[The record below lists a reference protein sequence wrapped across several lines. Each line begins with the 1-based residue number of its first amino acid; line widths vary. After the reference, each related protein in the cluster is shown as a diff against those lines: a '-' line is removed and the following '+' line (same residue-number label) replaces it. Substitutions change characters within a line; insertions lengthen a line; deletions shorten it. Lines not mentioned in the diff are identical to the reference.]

1 MNFSLTKRTWL
12 SSANCY
18 NSLVRYVTSNNSA
31 LMCRGDV
38 WKPTSEVQ
46 PNAPDVLLNR
56 LRASSSTSRLLQL
69 VRENYKK
76 MDEKHTVQAL
86 KALFMLQKDG
96 NSDLS
101 TEKLMG
107 HPDFEKICRN
117 IKRYSGIVDIND
129 AIDALKTL
137 SYVGVKSY
145 SMIVQVL
152 LQIVRG
158 NVNQLS
164 IPQVL
169 FLNFLLMDMENTPL
183 VEALRIALP
192 MVFEINVKK
201 KMNNTNPVQMTD
213 CLYYAIKKN
222 LSQETV
228 NFILE
233 KLETYPGEFDGN
245 TARGILNAVC
255 LLPRNPIY
263 QTIVNRVS
271 TDLVVNIENVAIINM
286 EICLNRLT
294 HHYTNRCKFYYQ
306 EVLFDT
312 CANYIIDHNIG
323 YKRALGVARNMA
335 RLHHFH
341 QRLSDYISTCIYR
354 DPDIKKDSADIYSIA
369 VFLALTDYKPA
380 HWEHLKEWIKKCKE
394 LAVENRKEIIWARF
408 ASALCLLDIYK
419 IDVLGR
425 ALNEEYVRHLLEK
438 KFHSNFEQYS
448 FTWQCISTYKPDL
461 AELLPN
467 LDPKD
472 LVVDFAKNLE
482 PSLEGAMHKA
492 LGGEQFVLTNLY
504 SKLGVHIDH
513 AVIFSNGTPVP
524 FETKRVQ
531 FVEDIKLENDSQQLV
546 LIWSGKSYYYTINT
560 EQLRAIPAKSLKIL
574 EDSLKCT
581 VIPVYID
588 KWLNLDEF
596 EKIPWLLR
604 ELKERLN
611 LDLNIAAQSII

>member
-1 MNFSLTKRTWL
+1 MNFSLTRTVWRP
-12 SSANCY
+12 SPNRY
-18 NSLVRYVTSNNSA
+18 NFLVRHITSNNSA
-31 LMCRGDV
+31 LMCRGDA
-38 WKPTSEVQ
+38 WKPTSELQ
-46 PNAPDVLLNR
+46 PNESDILFNR
-56 LRASSSTSRLLQL
+56 LRTSNSTSRLLQL
-69 VRENYKK
+69 VREHSKK

-86 KALFMLQKDG
+86 KVLFMLQKDG
-96 NSDLS
+96 KSDLS

-117 IKRYSGIVDIND
+117 IKRYSGVVDVSD

-137 SYVGVKSY
+137 SYIGVKSC
-145 SMIVQVL
+145 STIVQVL

-169 FLNFLLMDMENTPL
+169 FLDFLLKDMENTPL

-192 MVFEINVKK
+192 MVFEIGVKK

-213 CLYYAIKKN
+213 CLHYAIKKN

-233 KLETYPGEFDGN
+233 QLETYPGEFDGN
-245 TARGILNAVC
+245 TARGIMNAIC
-255 LLPRNPIY
+255 LLPRSPIY
-263 QTIVNRVS
+263 EAIVNRAT
-271 TDLVVNIENVAIINM
+271 TDLVVNIDNVAIIKM

-294 HHYTNRCKFYYQ
+294 HHYSNRCKFYYQ

-341 QRLSDYISTCIYR
+341 PSLADYISTCIYR
-354 DPDIKKDSADIYSIA
+354 DPDIEKDSADIYSIA
-369 VFLALTDYKPA
+369 VFLALTEYRPA
-380 HWEHLKEWIKKCKE
+380 HWEHLKQWIKNCKG
-394 LAVENRKEIIWARF
+394 LAAENRKEIIWMRF

-419 IDVLGR
+419 IDLLGR

-438 KFHSNFEQYS
+438 KFHSNFEQYF
-448 FTWQCISTYKPDL
+448 FTWQCITTYKPDL
-461 AELLPN
+461 VELLPN

-472 LVVDFAKNLE
+472 LIVDFTKTLE

-531 FVEDIKLENDSQQLV
+531 FVEDIKIDDDSQQLV
-546 LIWSGKSYYYTINT
+546 LIWSGKAYYYTINT
-560 EQLRAIPAKSLKIL
+560 NELRAIPAKSLKIL

-581 VIPVYID
+581 VIPIHID
-588 KWLNLDEF
+588 KWLDINEF

-604 ELKERLN
+604 ELKERLD
-611 LDLNIAAQSII
+611 LDLNIAAKSIV